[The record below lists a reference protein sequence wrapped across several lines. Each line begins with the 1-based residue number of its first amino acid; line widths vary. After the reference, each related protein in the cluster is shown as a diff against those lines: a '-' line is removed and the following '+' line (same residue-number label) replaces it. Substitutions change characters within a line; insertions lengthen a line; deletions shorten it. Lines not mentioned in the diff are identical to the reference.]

1 MALRTTIEP
10 SDLRTS
16 GHFGKNCSKTVWTEA
31 NDFTCSNGEPSSWA
45 STGSP
50 RTVGSGTNQR
60 LILDNPQGLT
70 TFNAGYM
77 YSTLDGKIDL
87 SGCTNLTSISA
98 YYGSA
103 TSLNAS
109 GCTNLTYLYCH
120 GNPLTSL
127 DVSGCTNLVN
137 LYCYYNNLTS
147 LDVSGLTS
155 LTTLYCYSNSL
166 TSLDVSGLTNLR
178 VVDCFDND
186 LTSLNAGGCTNLTNL
201 YCYNNSLTELNVSG
215 CTNLTSL
222 YCFDNSSLGGGL
234 TGLSSLTKINTS
246 KSIRIQRCGFSA
258 AQLDALF
265 ATLPDKTV
273 LGGTGTWTIYIRQN
287 PSSGDTSGTT
297 GCTQS
302 IATNRGWVVN
312 TTN

>member
-87 SGCTNLTSISA
+87 SGCTNLTSINV
-98 YYGSA
+98 YYGSV

-109 GCTNLTYLYCH
+109 GCTNLTSLNCSD
-120 GNPLTSL
+120 NDLTSL
-127 DVSGCTNLVN
+127 DVSELTNLTSLFCSSN
-137 LYCYYNNLTS
+137 DLTS

-155 LTTLYCYSNSL
+155 LTTLFCYGNNNLTELNVSGLTNLVNLSCYGNNNL
-166 TSLDVSGLTNLR
+166 TSLDVSGLVNL
-178 VVDCFDND
+178 VN
-186 LTSLNAGGCTNLTNL
+186 
-201 YCYNNSLTELNVSG
+201 
-215 CTNLTSL
+215 L

-234 TGLSSLTKINTS
+234 TGLSDLTKINVN
-246 KSIRIQRCGFSA
+246 KYIRIQRCGFSA

-265 ATLPDKTV
+265 ATLPDKNV
-273 LGGTGTWTIYIRQN
+273 LGGTGIWTIYVKQN

-302 IATNRGWVVN
+302 IAENRGWAVN
-312 TTN
+312 TTTD